1 MKLKIKAKVYPKN
14 VKNMMNILER
24 ENFEEIQKWKNN
36 KNTKNRFRDVL
47 LIEDEYEES
56 CNWESKE
63 KLRLLIVT
71 TTQEAK

>member
-56 CNWESKE
+56 CN
-63 KLRLLIVT
+63 
-71 TTQEAK
+71 

>member
-1 MKLKIKAKVYPKN
+1 MKLKIKEKVYPKN

-56 CNWESKE
+56 CN
-63 KLRLLIVT
+63 
-71 TTQEAK
+71 